1 MKVFK
6 IILTIGLL
14 TLVVSAQAAERIYSC
29 DILNGKHRGYRI
41 NVINS
46 ASGEL
51 KINLLS
57 SMNTLVTY
65 SIKSENLCQG
75 DGYCVQAESK
85 KKIEGKTM
93 MMGLSISNR
102 AVVVNGKS
110 GLAAKATF
118 DSFDLRNEPAS
129 VRVHEDNISLICVE

>member
-65 SIKSENLCQG
+65 SIKSENF
-75 DGYCVQAESK
+75 A
-85 KKIEGKTM
+85 KTM
-93 MMGLSISNR
+93 DIAYKLNPKR
-102 AVVVNGKS
+102 KS
-110 GLAAKATF
+110 KAK
-118 DSFDLRNEPAS
+118 L
-129 VRVHEDNISLICVE
+129 

>member
-1 MKVFK
+1 
-6 IILTIGLL
+6 
-14 TLVVSAQAAERIYSC
+14 
-29 DILNGKHRGYRI
+29 
-41 NVINS
+41 
-46 ASGEL
+46 
-51 KINLLS
+51 
-57 SMNTLVTY
+57 
-65 SIKSENLCQG
+65 
-75 DGYCVQAESK
+75 
-85 KKIEGKTM
+85 M